1 MIIYNG
7 KEITPKVN
15 GKSLSR
21 VMHNGAKIWPTLLG
35 IKELWIDTKLCEGE
49 VTEDSA
55 LVFCNPFLGDLNRET
70 IDIVLKTPYDLYK
83 LNKSESFNIIIDG
96 YGKDI
101 SSVKN
106 VNINVEPNIDIKC
119 FGAVIIKPDIENI
132 SLSLNISGD
141 SFYPSFMRLDENDG
155 SIRSR
160 IDLSKVN
167 DFSLFYSIFDLYGKN
182 RDIMINEASTKQ
194 DILRIMVGANNNTVS
209 INKILVK
216 GNDYQFT
223 IKGGEN
229 NTISINDIGLS
240 YNNNILT
247 NDLVYVNGG
256 SNNIIEFT
264 ESSFDNIIFKNDYC
278 LVKVNDGGMPSLQI
292 KGTKNTIKKIC
303 DKSLYCPIRFDSSV
317 VQGLDNPFIIS
328 DETNEDKIIDL
339 YIILF
344 KEHDV
349 TKVRCYPI
357 FSSLYNYN
365 ELYYKISFGDYTLD
379 YYYSIGLISDYE
391 IGLQT
396 AFGKGFNIEQISISE
411 SPIDITIEIFD
422 ESYSSLLKKTVN
434 VSDDENQ
441 YLIESIY

>member
-1 MIIYNG
+1 MY
-7 KEITPKVN
+7 
-15 GKSLSR
+15 
-21 VMHNGAKIWPTLLG
+21 NGAKIWPTLLG

-55 LVFCNPFLGDLNRET
+55 EVFCNPFLGDLNRET

-83 LNKSESFNIIIDG
+83 LNKFQSFNIIIDG
-96 YGKDI
+96 SDKDI

-106 VNINVEPNIDIKC
+106 VNINVEPNIDISC
-119 FGAVIIKPDIENI
+119 FGTVIIKSDIENI

-141 SFYPSFMRLDENDG
+141 SSYPVFMRLDENDG

-182 RDIMINEASTKQ
+182 RDIIINEASTKQ
-194 DILRIMVGANNNTVS
+194 EILRIMAGANNNTVS
-209 INKILVK
+209 INKIFAK
-216 GNDYQFT
+216 DIGTEFT
-223 IKGGEN
+223 INGGEN
-229 NTISINDIGLS
+229 NTISINSIDLS
-240 YNNNILT
+240 DDDKRLK
-247 NDLVYVNGG
+247 NDFIIVDGG
-256 SNNIIEFT
+256 VNNIIEFS
-264 ESSFDNIIFKNDYC
+264 EFSFDNINFNQDYC
-278 LVKVNDGGMPSLQI
+278 LVKVNDGGIPALQI

-303 DKSLYCPIRFDSSV
+303 DKSLYCPIRLGPSVTTGIDS
-317 VQGLDNPFIIS
+317 PFIIS

-339 YIILF
+339 YIILV
-344 KEHDV
+344 KEDDV

-379 YYYSIGLISDYE
+379 DYYSIGLISDYE
-391 IGLQT
+391 TALQT

-422 ESYSSLLKKTVN
+422 ESYNSLLKKTVN
-434 VSDDENQ
+434 VSDDDTQ
-441 YLIESIY
+441 YFIERIY